1 MNSTM
6 KKYLI
11 PVLTA
16 LLLGASCSKL
26 DIAPRGEMNDKE
38 LAYKDPTIREQVLAG
53 IYAYLYN
60 EYTWGAFISIR
71 MEAATDVAI
80 SRSTSAGEVANNSH
94 TATTLNDTWRVLYA
108 GINAANEFVE
118 LANRYVAE
126 DETAEEAAQRLQQI
140 CEARFLRAYYYFTLV
155 RMFGDVPFR
164 TEPTSDLNNLDIA
177 RTPAP
182 EIYHFIV
189 QELNEIQALMANPN
203 EVEYGHVANT
213 AAQTALADVYLNLSG
228 YLMKD
233 RLPADST
240 QVLMHQRAAH
250 WCRKVLENPAHDI
263 TKTDYITVFK
273 NSVRQIPNLDEKI
286 WELQTMY
293 LRTTNGYNTD
303 SRLGKYNGIGGV
315 NTDEYAADAWI
326 YQSATLLPLYGKIS
340 QEDIVSYNPEKPLEE
355 WRDGKDQR
363 ATWNCTLFKMTNNTK
378 HNAPD
383 TTAVTTSPVNV
394 FQFYPGKYRTIYAN
408 TAAECSSRS
417 YSGAR
422 LPMYRIAEVHLMLAE
437 ALNEGYDDQA
447 GAVEQLNIVR
457 RRAHATEISGVPS
470 REEVFDLIVDERARE
485 LCFEGKRRFDLV
497 RWGLYEEK
505 LMELEPLYREAY
517 NGNLSATSQGWVRDK
532 MGAFNNF
539 NPEVHYI
546 MPIPQAEI
554 SRNALIPQS
563 EQNEGWGGS
572 RKWK

>member
-1 MNSTM
+1 MNTNM

-11 PVLTA
+11 PVLMFLLTA
-16 LLLGASCSKL
+16 ASCSKL

-38 LAYKDPTIREQVLAG
+38 MAYKNPQIREQVLAG

-60 EYTWGAFISIR
+60 EATWGAFISIR

-108 GINAANEFVE
+108 GINAANEFIQ
-118 LANRYVAE
+118 LADTYIPDN
-126 DETAEEAAQRLQQI
+126 ETAEDAEVRLQQI

-164 TEPTSDLNNLDIA
+164 TEPTTNLNNLDIA
-177 RTPAP
+177 RTSAVD
-182 EIYHFIV
+182 IYHFIV
-189 QELNEIQALMANPN
+189 QELYEIQGLMPDPDQ
-203 EVEYGHVANT
+203 VEYGHVAKT
-213 AAQTALADVYLNLSG
+213 AAQTALADVYLNLGG

-240 QVLMHQRAAH
+240 RVLMHQRAAH
-250 WCRKVLENPAHDI
+250 WCREVLENPVHDI
-263 TKTDYITVFK
+263 TRTDYITLFK
-273 NSVRQIPNLDEKI
+273 NSVRQIPNLNEQI

-303 SRLGKYNGIGGV
+303 SRLGKYNGIGGA
-315 NTDEYAADAWI
+315 NTNEYAADAWI
-326 YQSATLLPLYGKIS
+326 YQSSGLRPLYAKIS
-340 QEDIVSYNPEKPLEE
+340 EDDVASYDPESTVST
-355 WRDGKDQR
+355 WVDGKDQR
-363 ATWNCTLFKMTNNTK
+363 ATWNCTLFRMTNNTK

-383 TTAVTTSPVNV
+383 TTTVTTSPVNL

-408 TAAECSSRS
+408 TASECASRS

-437 ALNEGYDDQA
+437 ALNEGENDQA
-447 GAVEQLNIVR
+447 GAVEQINIVR
-457 RRAHATEISGVPS
+457 RRAKATEIANVPS
-470 REEVFDLIVDERARE
+470 QEQVFDLVVDERARE

-497 RWGLYEEK
+497 RWGIYEKK
-505 LMELEPLYREAY
+505 LAEIEPLYRQAY
-517 NGNLSATSQGWVRDK
+517 NGELAPTSQGWVRDK

-539 NPEVHYI
+539 NPESHYI
-546 MPIPQAEI
+546 MPIPQDEI

-563 EQNEGWGGS
+563 EQNEGWGGN